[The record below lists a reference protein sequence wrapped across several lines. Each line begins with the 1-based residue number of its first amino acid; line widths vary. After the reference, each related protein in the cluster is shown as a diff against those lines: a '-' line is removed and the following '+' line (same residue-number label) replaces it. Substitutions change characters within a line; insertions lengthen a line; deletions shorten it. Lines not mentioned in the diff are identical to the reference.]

1 MKQNISAKTKVIV
14 ALLAT
19 TAVIGGGY
27 LLYNLDGNETIAA
40 AEADQFSRYCA
51 KYGKS
56 YATVQEFNLR
66 KDIYNRSMLKA
77 HQWNSKK
84 QSHKLGE
91 NFFTDHTEDELK
103 KLTGLKLGK
112 RTGKKQ

>member
-27 LLYNLDGNETIAA
+27 LLYNLDGNDTIAA